1 MGGYV
6 TGSVL
11 ILRWVVGSQAFTVV
25 FINKRPNKYACIRM
39 KE

>member
-11 ILRWVVGSQAFTVV
+11 ILRWVVGSQVFTVV
-25 FINKRPNKYACIRM
+25 FINKRPNKYACI
-39 KE
+39 